1 MADADESTPS
11 ERAVRL
17 LLVEDEEHLAAGL
30 RLNLELDGFEA
41 VVAATGREAAEALLS
56 PRGFDA
62 IVLDVMLPDIDG
74 FTLCERIRGAGNYTP
89 VLMLTARN
97 DPEDRVRGLEAG
109 ADDYLAKPFELPE
122 LLARVRSIL
131 RRRRWDRREERNGG
145 PRAVVTIGEVRVDF
159 ESHDVSV
166 RGEPVKLTRL
176 ELDLLRYFVEH
187 PGKVVSRQ
195 HLLEEVWRLH
205 NYSTARTV
213 DNFVSRLRR
222 HLEPDPQNPTH
233 IVSVRG
239 AGYKFV
245 P

>member
-1 MADADESTPS
+1 MPDEASTP
-11 ERAVRL
+11 AATTPVRL

-30 RLNLELDGFEA
+30 RLNLELDAFEV
-41 VVAATGREAAEALLS
+41 VVAGTGREAAEALLS
-56 PRGFDA
+56 PRGFAA

-74 FTLCERIRGAGNYTP
+74 FTLCERIRSAGNYTP

-109 ADDYLAKPFELPE
+109 ADDYISKPFELPE
-122 LLARVRSIL
+122 LLARVRSLL
-131 RRRRWDRREERNGG
+131 RRRHWDRREEKSGG
-145 PRAVVTIGEVRVDF
+145 PRSVITIGDARVDF
-159 ESHDVSV
+159 ESHEVTV
-166 RGEPVKLTRL
+166 RGEAVKLTRL

-195 HLLEEVWRLH
+195 QLLEDVWKLH

-222 HLEPDPQNPTH
+222 HFEPDPQSPTH
-233 IVSVRG
+233 ILSVRG

>member
-1 MADADESTPS
+1 MK
-11 ERAVRL
+11 L
-17 LLVEDEEHLAAGL
+17 LLVEDNTAMQTTLVRSFERRGVQVVVCGDGARALDRWRAAVPDVVLLDLTLPGLDGLQVLAAARAEGL
-30 RLNLELDGFEA
+30 D
-41 VVAATGREAAEALLS
+41 
-56 PRGFDA
+56 
-62 IVLDVMLPDIDG
+62 
-74 FTLCERIRGAGNYTP
+74 TP
-89 VLMLTARN
+89 VLIVTARGTVG
-97 DPEDRVRGLEAG
+97 DRVLGLNTG

-131 RRRRWDRREERNGG
+131 RRRHWDRREEKHGG

-159 ESHDVSV
+159 ESHEVSV

-195 HLLEEVWRLH
+195 QLLEEVWKLH

>member
-1 MADADESTPS
+1 VL
-11 ERAVRL
+11 ERWR
-17 LLVEDEEHLAAGL
+17 AAG
-30 RLNLELDGFEA
+30 RA
-41 VVAATGREAAEALLS
+41 
-56 PRGFDA
+56 
-62 IVLDVMLPDIDG
+62 M
-74 FTLCERIRGAGNYTP
+74 P
-89 VLMLTARN
+89 VLILTAR
-97 DPEDRVRGLEAG
+97 DGWHEKVAGIDAG

-131 RRRRWDRREERNGG
+131 RRRHWDRREEKHGG

-159 ESHDVSV
+159 ESHEVSV

-195 HLLEEVWRLH
+195 QLLEEVWKLH